1 MKKVIKYFFSFIL
14 IGLISLLFFSYLNSM
29 AYEDNYFNSK
39 TFYSQTNT
47 YNYLYDT
54 TVPDG
59 TDIEDGIDVS
69 FNNEARYD
77 MSKQNDNVVSNN
89 MAQITVF
96 THGWNGNESSFGYG
110 ENSLITKLARLQ
122 NANIYI
128 FGFEE
133 KTDYV
138 NTHKLFLKKVNSD
151 IYDANNSSLVD
162 DVDPSKPIIL
172 VFKGCETGLRNDFIY
187 TQFNYALSRV
197 VYSVKNANGG
207 VLPKINLIGHSRGGL
222 TNMQYALDHPQ
233 MIQSMYSF
241 GTPYLGTSLAELD
254 VNKCGCDFI
263 KIFMPDSVSGEQ
275 DLADSN
281 VYLKYYNRWN
291 ENYDSLYSHINVM
304 ALGVVTSIGYINDFL
319 NGQIDQ
325 FLMPLKNYFID
336 KCGQN
341 TGELLYSNFK
351 VICLSLFS
359 YVGVK
364 SVTIPM
370 SVFTIKIVSS
380 FSNLVNKIL
389 TPLVPAEN
397 REVLAVVGNLNNLIE
412 GIAKIICNEVSLFK
426 SESIV
431 TWNSDIAVNLES
443 QMGKR
448 IVDGKERN
456 YKGFKRHYVEFT
468 SKDISP
474 DNITHVKEMFHY
486 ELQGYLLS
494 DIKVNSSNGKWQ
506 YKFLDNDS
514 ISIDGYNGKYNDSN
528 LIIPEYVAINGKNYT
543 VKAIGDYAFA
553 NNGYGSTFSKIYIPS
568 TVESIGNY
576 AFANSTTL
584 NEVDLSNDSA
594 LVSIGN
600 GCFMMPIDNENDGIS
615 LLKLPQNLR
624 TIGINAFANN
634 KKLTSIVLPYNI
646 MSIGEGAL
654 SGTSINSLSSTA
666 KYSWS
671 NNVLVDK
678 SSNNGKYEVVFA
690 NPSISEITIPDNV
703 ISISAAAFK
712 IIKI

>member
-304 ALGVVTSIGYINDFL
+304 ALGAVTSIGYINDFL

>member
-304 ALGVVTSIGYINDFL
+304 ALGAVTSIGYINDFL

-528 LIIPEYVAINGKNYT
+528 LIIPEYVAIDGKNYT